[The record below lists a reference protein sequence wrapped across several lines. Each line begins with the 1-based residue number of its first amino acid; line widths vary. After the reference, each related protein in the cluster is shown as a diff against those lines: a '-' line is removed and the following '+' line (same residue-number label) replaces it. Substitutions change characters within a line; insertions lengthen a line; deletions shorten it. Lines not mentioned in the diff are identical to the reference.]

1 MSRRFG
7 SKPPNTA
14 LAGDDLA
21 DRGQRMATHPVPI
34 EQSLPGH
41 PGQTVQASL
50 GD

>member
-21 DRGQRMATHPVPI
+21 DRGQRMATNPVPI
-34 EQSLPGH
+34 EQSSPA
-41 PGQTVQASL
+41 PKVERMQAPLS
-50 GD
+50 D